1 MVPVTLETSLM
12 QDILPILVSGISQ
25 GVPLFLIASGLTL
38 IFGVMHVLNFAHGSF
53 FMIAAFIFT
62 TRFTNA
68 SAIQFILVVL
78 LAGVIVA
85 GIGFLCETLVFRRLY
100 SAGPQISLLAAFAL
114 FLVFEGATR
123 AQWGGNP
130 RSAPYPDSLRGSV
143 ELLGARIGIYDLALI
158 GVGSAIALGLW
169 WIIQRTTFGRQ
180 LRAVAQDRTMAMVLG
195 VRSKRI
201 ATLVFILGAFLAGV
215 AGALTAPLTSVDI
228 GLAATFLIP
237 AFVVIIVGGV
247 GSIGG
252 ALAAAL
258 VLSITE
264 SALFTYVPWL
274 SGFSFYL
281 AVAFI
286 LMVRPQ
292 GLFGGHAATAGL
304 AR

>member
-1 MVPVTLETSLM
+1 M
-12 QDILPILVSGISQ
+12 QDILPILISGISQ

-62 TRFTNA
+62 TQFTNT
-68 SAIQFILVVL
+68 SMIEFVMVVVL
-78 LAGVIVA
+78 A
-85 GIGFLCETLVFRRLY
+85 GIVIAAIGFACEAFVFRRLY
-100 SAGPQISLLAAFAL
+100 GSGSQITLLAAFAL
-114 FLVFEGATR
+114 FLVLEGGAR

-130 RSAPYPDSLRGSV
+130 RSAPYPDGLRGSV
-143 ELLGARIGIYDLALI
+143 ELFGARIGIYDLTLI
-158 GVGSAIALGLW
+158 GIGSVVAIGLW
-169 WIIQRTTFGRQ
+169 FLIQRTQFGRQ
-180 LRAVAQDRTMAMVLG
+180 LRAVAQDRTMAMILG

-201 ATLVFILGAFLAGV
+201 ASLVFILGAFLAGV
-215 AGALTAPLTSVDI
+215 AGALSAPQVSIDV
-228 GLAATFLIP
+228 GLAASFLIP

-252 ALAAAL
+252 ALVAAL
-258 VLSITE
+258 ALSITE

-274 SGFSFYL
+274 TGFSFYL
-281 AVAFI
+281 AVAAI

-292 GLFGGHAATAGL
+292 GLFGGHLVTAGR